1 MYCSYAI
8 VILYIKFK
16 MKTVVACIRINSYN
30 TAISLLTVGKIPI
43 IANIC
48 QWSSQQNKKALSSPG

>member
-1 MYCSYAI
+1 M

-30 TAISLLTVGKIPI
+30 TAISLIYIVVLNSI
-43 IANIC
+43 ILI
-48 QWSSQQNKKALSSPG
+48 